1 MTPRQYPLQPPAVL
15 FADRSARTV
24 GPTSTV
30 ESIALALRLG
40 ATGISTNAWLTLA
53 GVVVAHRDPG
63 FGTLRKKRFAQV
75 GSEALPPDVAT
86 LAKVHAHLGVDV
98 PLRVS
103 APTAVIATAVL
114 EHAIEIGAD
123 HRLVLTAPSWPILAE
138 LRQSR
143 STAALLVHQTT
154 PAGLD
159 GSPELHAAA
168 LRDAGIDGVA
178 MAHDH
183 WSGGTVALMH
193 RFRRV
198 CIGLDAEHERMIE
211 RLLHIGIDAVV
222 SDHPERL
229 HDASAPYR

>member
-15 FADRSARTV
+15 FADRSARTA
-24 GPTSTV
+24 GPTNTI
-30 ESIALALRLG
+30 ESMALALRLG
-40 ATGISTNAWLTLA
+40 ATGISTNAWLTVD
-53 GVVVAHRDPG
+53 GVAVAHRDSG

-75 GSEALPPDVAT
+75 SSDALPADVAT
-86 LAKVHAHLGVDV
+86 LDAVHTHLGVDV

-103 APTAVIATAVL
+103 APTAEIAAAVL
-114 EHAIEIGAD
+114 DHAIAFGAD
-123 HRLVLTAPSWPILAE
+123 HHLVLTAPSWQVLAE
-138 LRQSR
+138 LRRSR
-143 STAALLVHQTT
+143 STAALFVHQTT

-229 HDASAPYR
+229 YDASSAYR